1 MIRQNEEK
9 AKNQMVLKKGVKKM
23 KVTLEFVIRDDKGNI
38 PSQNS
43 PLTLEIGTQGLHDIE
58 GGVEEMKQKVLPEIE
73 ATLLTQA
80 QNEFT
85 KKVKK
90 K

>member
-1 MIRQNEEK
+1 
-9 AKNQMVLKKGVKKM
+9 M

-38 PSQNS
+38 LGQNS
-43 PLTLEIGTQGLHDIE
+43 PLTLEIGTQSLHDIE

-80 QNEFT
+80 QNHKT
-85 KKVKK
+85 SSRKK
-90 K
+90 